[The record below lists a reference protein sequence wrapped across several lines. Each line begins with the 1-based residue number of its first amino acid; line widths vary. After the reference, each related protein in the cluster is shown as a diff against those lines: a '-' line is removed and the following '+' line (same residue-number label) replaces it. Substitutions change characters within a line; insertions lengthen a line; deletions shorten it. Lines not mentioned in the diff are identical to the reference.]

1 LSTGENIPFTG
12 IASPYIRK
20 KKETDFSFAIS
31 LVGTVEKTKAQP
43 TTYNI
48 SLSGFSSGDSSQSI
62 NMFLTKS
69 KEEESIYRIETNEIS
84 TGEIFKKT
92 IK

>member
-1 LSTGENIPFTG
+1 
-12 IASPYIRK
+12 
-20 KKETDFSFAIS
+20 
-31 LVGTVEKTKAQP
+31 
-43 TTYNI
+43 
-48 SLSGFSSGDSSQSI
+48 
-62 NMFLTKS
+62 MFLTKS